1 MQVRSA
7 TVNDAQGIVMLNISQ
22 NQFKG
27 WFRNPFLREG
37 ACRYKDLT
45 PFQRM
50 LHGGYWMDINLC
62 RRHLHEYITRGFP
75 VFVAEE
81 AGKIVGECELWL
93 GEEVAPF
100 GKYAEIEM
108 LISSEDADRVEVE
121 HALLDK
127 SSNRCAK
134 LGLRSLDAS
143 PKQTCGTID
152 FRKLGF
158 KEIWDTR
165 ECSIELVKIEEPDF
179 DFTIEP
185 IQLDDAIASQLISWD
200 HREPSR
206 LRLEV
211 MAGDWPPMKLAYTER
226 HEKRVVAR
234 IKVGSK
240 KLEFLFI
247 GWSPEWMPRPTT
259 WVSIWSPA
267 SVIRKKSQVHTVI
280 KATVTA
286 VERLG
291 KNVLTIFVP
300 KQMLPAMRELGFE
313 GGEESNPW
321 LRKSISVK
329 TR

>member
-7 TVNDAQGIVMLNISQ
+7 TVNDAQGIVLLNISQ
-22 NQFKG
+22 NQFEG
-27 WFRNPFLREG
+27 WYRNPLLREG
-37 ACRYKDLT
+37 ACRYEDLT

-81 AGKIVGECELWL
+81 AGKIVGGCELWF
-93 GEEVAPF
+93 GEEIAPF
-100 GKYAEIEM
+100 GKYAELEM
-108 LISSEDADRVEVE
+108 LISSEDANRIEVE

-127 SSNRCAK
+127 CMNRCAK
-134 LGLRSLDAS
+134 TGFKSLDVS
-143 PKQTCGTID
+143 PNQTGGTID
-152 FRKLGF
+152 FKKFGF

-165 ECSIELVKIEEPDF
+165 ECSMQLARMEEPDF
-179 DFTIEP
+179 DFTVVP
-185 IQLDDAIASQLISWD
+185 IQLDDDIASKLVSWD

-211 MAGDWPPMKLAYTER
+211 MSGYWPPMKLAYMNR

-234 IKVGSK
+234 VKIGIN
-240 KLEFLFI
+240 KLEFLVV
-247 GWSPEWMPRPTT
+247 GWSPDWMPRPTT

-267 SVIRKKSQVHTVI
+267 SVIRRKSSIHMVI
-280 KATVTA
+280 KAVAAA

-291 KNVLTIFVP
+291 KNVLIIFVP
-300 KQMLPAMRELGFE
+300 KQTLPTMRELGFE
-313 GGEESNPW
+313 GGEVSNPW
-321 LRKSISVK
+321 LRKRISIK
-329 TR
+329 TQ